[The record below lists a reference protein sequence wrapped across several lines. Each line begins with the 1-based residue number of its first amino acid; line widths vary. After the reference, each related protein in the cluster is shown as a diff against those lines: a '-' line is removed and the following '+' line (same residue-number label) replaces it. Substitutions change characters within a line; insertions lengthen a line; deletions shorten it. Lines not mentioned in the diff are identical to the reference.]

1 MKNSKKSSTR
11 SEAAEWNIDDAI
23 SVTEFYEN
31 NEIPAKSRTFLPKEC
46 EAEDGSTF
54 LAVGFPNGETYTDAK
69 GKERPAMTFFALS
82 QNCISNYELEDA
94 DVDDLRSFLKEHK
107 ANISLLEPVDGVKFG
122 KLFVNGGGELWDE
135 L

>member
-1 MKNSKKSSTR
+1 MSKPKKSSSR
-11 SEAAEWNIDDAI
+11 SKAADWNIEDAM
-23 SVTEFYEN
+23 SVNEFFEMYEV
-31 NEIPAKSRTFLPKEC
+31 PAKSRTFKPKEC

-54 LAVGFPNGETYTDAK
+54 LAVGFTNGETYEDEN

-94 DVDDLRSFLKEHK
+94 DVEDLRSFLKEHK

-122 KLFVNGGGELWDE
+122 KLFVSGGGELWDD